1 MKESIAN
8 LFQTVRGWTRRG
20 AGGGLHWMSAKVIA
34 GLVLAF
40 GCGVALGVG
49 IAAIGRDSQ
58 ETERLAAIDWVSAIN
73 PAENPVYAVPVRVR
87 RHSGPPEINGAF
99 AAAAVN
105 PEVLPREMRDTS
117 ATLGLDPAVAVS
129 NPETSDLFAVPK
141 QMESDRD
148 PVGGAVAQSV
158 VAPRE
163 GEDEG
168 TDTPSAEPID
178 PAGIAAS
185 ASNDVLSS
193 PHSHG
198 DVAPEA
204 VLIDRASVQPDMAD
218 TAPVAT
224 EATSQTTPSEPE
236 FVSEQGQETNQ
247 APAAA
252 ADPHRD
258 REPGDLV
265 IAALPPQTD
274 PLWIR
279 NAASSS
285 VPTGEP
291 VIAILIDDMGI
302 DQKRSRVAI
311 DLPAPVTLSFIPYGY
326 HLRELTG
333 KARAAGHEIMLHL
346 PMEPL
351 DPEANPGPNALLTK
365 LDRTEIL
372 RRLRWGLDRFEGYVG
387 VNNHMGSK
395 FSAWRPGMQLVMS
408 ELRSRGLLF
417 IDSWTSNQSVGLSLS
432 KELQVPNASRDIF
445 IDHDISRVAIRHS
458 LAELEYIA
466 RQRGFAV
473 GIGHPHDLTLT
484 MLNRWM
490 AEARARGIEF
500 VPISAIVRR
509 GMKSG

>member
-1 MKESIAN
+1 MI
-8 LFQTVRGWTRRG
+8 QTVRDWTLRG
-20 AGGGLHWMSAKVIA
+20 AGGSLQWVSAKVIA

-49 IAAIGRDSQ
+49 IAAIGRDTQ

-99 AAAAVN
+99 AAAAAN
-105 PEVLPREMRDTS
+105 PEMSSREMRDTS

-141 QMESDRD
+141 QMGSDRD
-148 PVGGAVAQSV
+148 SAGGTVAQNG
-158 VAPRE
+158 VAPRVS
-163 GEDEG
+163 EDEVAEA
-168 TDTPSAEPID
+168 TSAEPID

-198 DVAPEA
+198 DPVPEA
-204 VLIDRASVQPDMAD
+204 VVIGQTYAQPEVVDRAVVDAQA
-218 TAPVAT
+218 AIEVA
-224 EATSQTTPSEPE
+224 PSEPE
-236 FVSEQGQETNQ
+236 TAAEPNPETDH

-252 ADPHRD
+252 AVPNGD

-279 NAASSS
+279 NAAKTN
-285 VPTGEP
+285 VPTGAP
-291 VIAILIDDMGI
+291 VIAIIIDDMGI

-311 DLPAPVTLSFIPYGY
+311 ALSTPLTLSFIPYGY
-326 HLRELTG
+326 HLRELTT

-365 LDRTEIL
+365 LDGTEIL

-395 FSAWRPGMQLVMS
+395 FSAWRPGMKLVMN

-417 IDSWTSNQSVGLSLS
+417 LDSWTSSRSVGLSLS

-445 IDHDISRVAIRHS
+445 IDHDISQVAIQHS
-458 LAELEYIA
+458 LAELEYVA

-473 GIGHPHDLTLT
+473 GIGHPHDLTLS
-484 MLNRWM
+484 MLKRWM